1 MTSKQGWA
9 LIHWESPFVNKEHY
23 YKQQTKMCCRLAI
36 VQIEILQ
43 TSMKIIILQLMNGI
57 QNMQLKVKKMTNGGW
72 EEIINLL
79 ILLNADEE
87 LINKIKK
94 IMKKRKMETK

>member
-1 MTSKQGWA
+1 
-9 LIHWESPFVNKEHY
+9 
-23 YKQQTKMCCRLAI
+23 
-36 VQIEILQ
+36 
-43 TSMKIIILQLMNGI
+43 MNSE
-57 QNMQLKVKKMTNGGW
+57 W

-94 IMKKRKMETK
+94 YYEENDKSEESKND